1 MMTAASEKVNHIK
14 IYGLFAGPLC
24 FMIML
29 FLPNPLPLEPQAWKV
44 IAGASWMIIWWVTEA
59 VPIFATALIP
69 MTLMPLMGIF
79 SIKESTEPYANPII
93 FLFMGGFLIA
103 LAMEKWNLHKRIAL
117 TLITLTGTRANGIIL
132 GFMLATFILSMWIS
146 NTATAVM
153 MLPIAMSVVSL
164 LTHELG
170 LDQEDKKFRR
180 FALSLLL
187 GIAYSANIGGAST
200 IIGTPPNVV
209 MVGYMKEFYD
219 YELAFSSW
227 LLIGLPICGLIL
239 ALTYFML
246 VHLFYPNNLGNLE
259 GSEEIIRREL
269 QSMGPISKPE
279 KRVLA
284 IFLATALSWIFLQPI
299 NKLLGAPILNNTI
312 VGMVGGT
319 LMFFFP
325 LDLKKGKFLLDW
337 KYTEKLPYGIL
348 LLFGGGLCLARAMEI
363 TGIIEFVGNYI
374 SEKGPYPFWIL
385 VLLLTAVMLY
395 MTEIMS
401 NVALVTIFLP
411 VVIGI
416 AQGLNIPGL
425 MLVAPVTI
433 AASCAF
439 MMPISTPPNAI
450 VFASGHISIKDMVRA
465 GFWLNLISIAVML
478 LFAVTVLK
486 YVI

>member
-1 MMTAASEKVNHIK
+1 MNGGSGTVNYVK
-14 IYGLFAGPLC
+14 YYGLFAGPL
-24 FMIML
+24 FFALML
-29 FLPNPLPLEPQAWKV
+29 LIPNPLPLEPEAWKV
-44 IAGASWMIIWWVTEA
+44 MAAASWMIIWWITEA

-69 MTLMPLMGIF
+69 MTLMPLLGIF
-79 SIKESTEPYANPII
+79 SISESTSPYANPII

-117 TLITLTGTRANGIIL
+117 TLITWTGTKANGIIL
-132 GFMLATFILSMWIS
+132 GFMLATFTLSMWIS
-146 NTATAVM
+146 NTATTVM
-153 MLPIAMSVVSL
+153 MLPIAMSVISL
-164 LTHELG
+164 LIQELG
-170 LDQEDKKFRR
+170 LNAEDLRFRR

-219 YELAFSSW
+219 FDLTFSSW
-227 LLIGLPICGLIL
+227 LVIGLPICGFIL
-239 ALTYFML
+239 VLTYFIL
-246 VHLFYPNNLGNLE
+246 VHWFYPNKLGHLE

-269 QSMGPISKPE
+269 ERMGPMSKPE
-279 KRVLA
+279 KRVLV
-284 IFLATALSWIFLQPI
+284 IFLATALGWIMLQPI
-299 NKLLGAPILNNTI
+299 NNLLGAPVLNNTI

-325 LDLKKGKFLLDW
+325 LDLKNGKFLLDW
-337 KYTEKLPYGIL
+337 QYTEKLPYGIL
-348 LLFGGGLCLARAMEI
+348 LLFGGGLCLAKAMEL

-385 VLLLTAVMLY
+385 VLLLTSVMIY
-395 MTEIMS
+395 MTELMS

-450 VFASGHISIKDMVRA
+450 VFASGHIRIKDMVRA
-465 GFWLNLISIAVML
+465 GFWLNLICIAVMVL
-478 LFAVTVLK
+478 SAVLVLR
-486 YVI
+486 YVV

>member
-1 MMTAASEKVNHIK
+1 MHETSTNPVKY
-14 IYGLFAGPLC
+14 YGLFAGPIVFAIIL
-24 FMIML
+24 M
-29 FLPNPLPLEPQAWKV
+29 LPNPLPLDYQAWKV
-44 IAGASWMIIWWVTEA
+44 IAAASWMIIWWITEA

-69 MTLMPLMGIF
+69 MTLMPVLGIF
-79 SIKESTEPYANPII
+79 SITESTAPYANPII

-117 TLITLTGTRANGIIL
+117 TLITLTGTQANGIVL
-132 GFMLATFILSMWIS
+132 GFMIATFFLSMWIS
-146 NTATAVM
+146 NTATTVM
-153 MLPIAMSVVSL
+153 MLPIAMSVISL
-164 LTHELG
+164 LVHELG
-170 LDQEDKKFRR
+170 LDQEDQRFRR

-209 MVGYMKEFYD
+209 MVGYLEQFYD
-219 YELAFSSW
+219 YDLPFSNW
-227 LLIGLPICGLIL
+227 LLIGFPICLIL
-239 ALTYFML
+239 LFFTYILL
-246 VHLFYPNNLGNLE
+246 VKWFYPNNLGRLK
-259 GSEEIIRREL
+259 GSEEVIRKEL
-269 QSMGPISKPE
+269 TQMGPISKPE
-279 KRVLA
+279 KRVLV
-284 IFLATALSWIFLQPI
+284 IFVLTALGWILLQPI
-299 NKLLGAPILNNTI
+299 NHLIGAKVLNNTV
-312 VGMVGGT
+312 VGMIGGS

-337 KYTEKLPYGIL
+337 EYTSRLPYGIL
-348 LLFGGGLCLARAMEI
+348 LLFGGGLCLAKAMEI
-363 TGIIEFVGNYI
+363 TGIIELVGNYI
-374 SEKGPYPFWIL
+374 SSEGPYPFWIL

-450 VFASGHISIKDMVRA
+450 VFASGHIRIKDMIRA
-465 GFWLNLISIAVML
+465 GFWLNLLSILVMV
-478 LFAVTVLK
+478 LFTITILK

>member
-1 MMTAASEKVNHIK
+1 MQASSDDPNYIK
-14 IYGLFAGPLC
+14 WLGFFSGPL
-24 FMIML
+24 L
-29 FLPNPLPLEPQAWKV
+29 FLILLLIPNPTPLEAQAWKV
-44 IAGASWMIIWWVTEA
+44 LAAASWMIAWWVTEA

-69 MTLMPLMGIF
+69 MTLFPLLGIF

-117 TLITLTGTRANGIIL
+117 TLITMTGTKANGIIL
-132 GFMLATFILSMWIS
+132 GFMLATFVLSMWIS

-153 MLPIAMSVVSL
+153 MLPIAMSVISL
-164 LTHELG
+164 LVHELG
-170 LDQEDKKFRR
+170 LDQDDRR
-180 FALSLLL
+180 FQRFGLSLLL
-187 GIAYSANIGGAST
+187 GIAYAANIGGAST

-219 YELAFSSW
+219 FDLPFGQW
-227 LLIGLPICGLIL
+227 LLIGLPICGIILLI
-239 ALTYFML
+239 TYLML
-246 VHLFYPNNLGNLE
+246 VHWLYPNNLGRLE

-269 QSMGPISKPE
+269 RSLGPISKPE
-279 KRVLA
+279 KRVLG
-284 IFLATALSWIFLQPI
+284 IFVATALGWILLQPI
-299 NKLLGAPILNNTI
+299 NNLIGRPLLNNTI
-312 VGMVGGT
+312 VGMAGGT

-363 TGIIEFVGNYI
+363 TGIIEWVGNYI
-374 SEKGPYPFWIL
+374 SEGGPYPFWLL
-385 VLLLTAVMLY
+385 VLLLSAVMLY

-450 VFASGHISIKDMVRA
+450 VFASGHIQIKDMMRA
-465 GFWLNLISIAVML
+465 GFFLNLLSITTMV
-478 LFAVTVLK
+478 LFAVLVLK
-486 YVI
+486 YVV

>member
-1 MMTAASEKVNHIK
+1 MNAGSGSVNNVK
-14 IYGLFAGPLC
+14 LYGLFAGPLC
-24 FMIML
+24 FAIML
-29 FLPNPLPLEPQAWKV
+29 LLPNPLPLEPQAWKV
-44 IAGASWMIIWWVTEA
+44 IAAASWMIIWWVTEA
-59 VPIFATALIP
+59 VPIFATALVP
-69 MTLMPLMGIF
+69 MTLLPLLGIF
-79 SIKESTEPYANPII
+79 SIAESTAPYANPII

-103 LAMEKWNLHKRIAL
+103 LAMEKWDLHKRIAL
-117 TLITLTGTRANGIIL
+117 TLITMTGAKANGIIF

-153 MLPIAMSVVSL
+153 MLPIAMSVISL
-164 LTHELG
+164 LVNELG
-170 LDQEDKKFRR
+170 LNREDKRFRR
-180 FALSLLL
+180 FALSLML

-219 YELAFSSW
+219 FDVAFSSW
-227 LLIGLPICGLIL
+227 LAIGLPICIVIL

-246 VHLFYPNNLGNLE
+246 VHWFYPNKLGHLE
-259 GSEEIIRREL
+259 GSEEVIRREL
-269 QSMGPISKPE
+269 QKMGPISKPE

-284 IFLATALSWIFLQPI
+284 IFLATALAWIMLQPI
-299 NKLLGAPILNNTI
+299 NNLLGSPILNNTI
-312 VGMVGGT
+312 VGMAGGT

-348 LLFGGGLCLARAMEI
+348 LLFGGGLCLAKAMEL
-363 TGIIEFVGNYI
+363 TGIIEFVGNFI
-374 SEKGPYPFWIL
+374 SEKGPYPFWVL
-385 VLLLTAVMLY
+385 VLLLTSVMLY

-425 MLVAPVTI
+425 LLVAPVTI

-450 VFASGHISIKDMVRA
+450 VFASGHIQMKDMVRA
-465 GFWLNLISIAVML
+465 GFWLNLISITVMVS
-478 LFAVTVLK
+478 FAVLVLQ

>member
-1 MMTAASEKVNHIK
+1 MSSESEAINYVKLS
-14 IYGLFAGPLC
+14 GLFAGPLC
-24 FMIML
+24 FVVML
-29 FLPNPLPLEPQAWKV
+29 LIPNPLPLELQAWKV
-44 IAGASWMIIWWVTEA
+44 IAAASWMIIWWISEA

-69 MTLMPLMGIF
+69 MTLLPLLGIF
-79 SIKESTEPYANPII
+79 SIKESTAPYANPII

-117 TLITLTGTRANGIIL
+117 TLITLTGTKANGIVM
-132 GFMLATFILSMWIS
+132 GFMLATFFLSMWIS
-146 NTATAVM
+146 NTATTVM
-153 MLPIAMSVVSL
+153 MLPIAMSVISL
-164 LTHELG
+164 LVHELG
-170 LDQEDKKFRR
+170 LDREDKRFRR
-180 FALSLLL
+180 FSLSLLL

-209 MVGYMKEFYD
+209 MVGYLKEFYD
-219 YELAFSSW
+219 YDLPFSNW
-227 LLIGLPICGLIL
+227 LLIGLPVCLLIL
-239 ALTYFML
+239 FLTYQML
-246 VHLFYPNNLGNLE
+246 VKWFYPNHLGRLE
-259 GSEEIIRREL
+259 GSEAVIRREL
-269 QSMGPISKPE
+269 SAMGPISKPE
-279 KRVLA
+279 KRVLV
-284 IFLATALSWIFLQPI
+284 IFIITAVGWILLQPI
-299 NKLLGAPILNNTI
+299 NKLFGAPILNNTI

-325 LDLKKGKFLLDW
+325 LDLKKGQFLLDW
-337 KYTEKLPYGIL
+337 EYTSRLPYGIL
-348 LLFGGGLCLARAMEI
+348 LLFGGGLCLAKAMEI
-363 TGIIEFVGNYI
+363 TGIIELVGGKI
-374 SEKGPYPFWIL
+374 SEGGPYPYWLL

-416 AQGLNIPGL
+416 AQGLDIPPL

-450 VFASGHISIKDMVRA
+450 VFASGHIRIKDMVRA
-465 GFWLNLISIAVML
+465 GFWLNLISILVMV

-486 YVI
+486 FVI

>member
-1 MMTAASEKVNHIK
+1 MNAGSGGVNNVK
-14 IYGLFAGPLC
+14 LYGLFAGPLC
-24 FMIML
+24 FAIML
-29 FLPNPLPLEPQAWKV
+29 LLPNPLPLEPTAWKV
-44 IAGASWMIIWWVTEA
+44 IAAASWMIIWWITEA

-69 MTLMPLMGIF
+69 MTLLPLLGIF
-79 SIKESTEPYANPII
+79 SIAESTAPYANPII

-117 TLITLTGTRANGIIL
+117 TLITMTGAKANGIIF

-153 MLPIAMSVVSL
+153 MLPIAMSVISL
-164 LTHELG
+164 LVNELG
-170 LDQEDKKFRR
+170 LNRKDQRFRR
-180 FALSLLL
+180 FALSLML

-219 YELAFSSW
+219 FDVAFSSW
-227 LLIGLPICGLIL
+227 LLIGLPVCGVIL
-239 ALTYFML
+239 VLTYFML
-246 VHLFYPNNLGNLE
+246 VHWFYPNKLGHLE
-259 GSEEIIRREL
+259 GSEEVIRREL
-269 QSMGPISKPE
+269 EMMGPISKPE

-284 IFLATALSWIFLQPI
+284 IFLATALGWIMLQPI
-299 NKLLGAPILNNTI
+299 NNLLGAPILNNTI
-312 VGMVGGT
+312 VGMAGGT

-348 LLFGGGLCLARAMEI
+348 LLFGGGLCLAKAMEL
-363 TGIIEFVGNYI
+363 TGIIELVGNYI
-374 SEKGPYPFWIL
+374 SDKGPYPFWVL

-425 MLVAPVTI
+425 LLVAPVTI

-450 VFASGHISIKDMVRA
+450 VFASGHIQMKDMVRA
-465 GFWLNLISIAVML
+465 GFWLNLISITVL
-478 LFAVTVLK
+478 VSFAVLVMR

>member
-1 MMTAASEKVNHIK
+1 MSPKSEAINYVKLG
-14 IYGLFAGPLC
+14 GLFAGPLC
-24 FMIML
+24 FAIML
-29 FLPNPLPLEPQAWKV
+29 LIPNPLPLEVQAWKV
-44 IAGASWMIIWWVTEA
+44 IAAASWMIIWWISEA

-69 MTLMPLMGIF
+69 MTLLPLLGIF
-79 SIKESTEPYANPII
+79 SIKESTAPYANPII

-117 TLITLTGTRANGIIL
+117 TLITLTGTKANGIVL
-132 GFMLATFILSMWIS
+132 GFMLATFFLSMWIS
-146 NTATAVM
+146 NTATTVM
-153 MLPIAMSVVSL
+153 MLPIAMSVISL
-164 LTHELG
+164 LVHELG
-170 LDQEDKKFRR
+170 LDREDKRFRR
-180 FALSLLL
+180 FSLSLLL

-209 MVGYMKEFYD
+209 MVGYLKEFYD
-219 YELAFSSW
+219 YDLPFSNW
-227 LLIGLPICGLIL
+227 LLIGLPICLLIL
-239 ALTYFML
+239 FLTYQML
-246 VHLFYPNNLGNLE
+246 VKWFYPNHLGRLE
-259 GSEEIIRREL
+259 GSEEVIKREL
-269 QSMGPISKPE
+269 SAMGPISKPE
-279 KRVLA
+279 KRVLV
-284 IFLATALSWIFLQPI
+284 IFIITAVGWILLQPI
-299 NKLLGAPILNNTI
+299 NKLFGAPVLNNTI

-325 LDLKKGKFLLDW
+325 LDLKKGQFLLDW
-337 KYTEKLPYGIL
+337 EYTSRLPYGIL
-348 LLFGGGLCLARAMEI
+348 LLFGGGLCLAKAMEI
-363 TGIIEFVGNYI
+363 TGIIELVGGEI
-374 SEKGPYPFWIL
+374 SEGGPYPYWLL

-416 AQGLNIPGL
+416 AQGLDIPPL

-450 VFASGHISIKDMVRA
+450 VFASGHIRIKDMVRA
-465 GFWLNLISIAVML
+465 GFWLNLISILVMV

-486 YVI
+486 FVI

>member
-1 MMTAASEKVNHIK
+1 MNEEESSINYVKY
-14 IYGLFAGPLC
+14 YGLFAGPVC
-24 FMIML
+24 FILML
-29 FLPNPLPLEPQAWKV
+29 FIPNPLPLDGEAWKV
-44 IAGASWMIIWWVTEA
+44 LAAASWMIIWWVTEA

-69 MTLMPLMGIF
+69 MTLLPLLGIF
-79 SIKESTEPYANPII
+79 SIGESTAPYANPII

-117 TLITLTGTRANGIIL
+117 TLITKTGTKANGIIL
-132 GFMLATFILSMWIS
+132 GFMLATFTLSMWIS

-153 MLPIAMSVVSL
+153 MLPIAMSVISL
-164 LTHELG
+164 LVHELG
-170 LDQEDKKFRR
+170 LDKEDKR
-180 FALSLLL
+180 FKRFSLSLLL

-209 MVGYMKEFYD
+209 MVGYLKEFYD
-219 YELAFSSW
+219 YDLPFGNW
-227 LLIGLPICGLIL
+227 LLIGLPICALIL
-239 ALTYFML
+239 IITYLML
-246 VHLFYPNNLGNLE
+246 VHWLYPNNLGHLA

-269 QSMGPISKPE
+269 KAMGPISSPE
-279 KRVLA
+279 KRVLG
-284 IFLATALSWIFLQPI
+284 IFIATALGWILLQPI
-299 NKLLGAPILNNTI
+299 NNLIGSPLLNNTV

-325 LDLKKGKFLLDW
+325 LDLKRSKFLLNW

-348 LLFGGGLCLARAMEI
+348 LLFGGGLCLAKAMEI
-363 TGIIEFVGNYI
+363 TGIIELVGNYI
-374 SEKGPYPFWIL
+374 SQKGPYPFWIL
-385 VLLLTAVMLY
+385 VFLLTAVMLY
-395 MTEIMS
+395 MTELMS

-416 AQGLNIPGL
+416 AQGLEIPGL

-450 VFASGHISIKDMVRA
+450 VFASGHIKIKDMVRA
-465 GFWLNLISIAVML
+465 GFFLNILSIAIMV
-478 LFAVTVLK
+478 LFAVLVLR

>member
-1 MMTAASEKVNHIK
+1 MEQDNNKPNRVK
-14 IYGLFAGPLC
+14 ILGFIGGPVC
-24 FMIML
+24 FFIML
-29 FLPNPLPLEPQAWKV
+29 FSPNPLPLELQAWQV
-44 IAGASWMIIWWVTEA
+44 IAVASWMIIWWVTEA

-69 MTLMPLMGIF
+69 MTLLPILGIF
-79 SIKESTEPYANPII
+79 TIGESTAPYANPII

-103 LAMEKWNLHKRIAL
+103 LAMEKWDLHKRIAL
-117 TLITLTGTRANGIIL
+117 TLITLTGTKANGIIL

-153 MLPIAMSVVSL
+153 MLPIATSVISL
-164 LTHELG
+164 LIHELG
-170 LDQEDKKFRR
+170 LDKRDQKFRR

-187 GIAYSANIGGAST
+187 GIAYAANIGGAST

-209 MVGYMKEFYD
+209 MVGYLKEFYD
-219 YELAFSSW
+219 YDLAFSSW
-227 LLIGLPICGLIL
+227 LLIGLPICLIIL
-239 ALTYFML
+239 LLTYFML
-246 VHLFYPNNLGNLE
+246 VHWFYPNQLGHLE

-269 QSMGPISKPE
+269 KAMGPISKPE
-279 KRVLA
+279 KRVLI
-284 IFLATALSWIFLQPI
+284 IFIATAVGWIMLQPI
-299 NKLLGAPILNNTI
+299 NQWLGASVLNNTI
-312 VGMVGGT
+312 VGMAGGT

-337 KYTEKLPYGIL
+337 KYTERLPYGIL
-348 LLFGGGLCLARAMEI
+348 LLFGGGLCLAKAMEI
-363 TGIIEFVGNYI
+363 TGIIELVGNYI

-425 MLVAPVTI
+425 LLVAPVTI

-450 VFASGHISIKDMVRA
+450 VFASGHIRIKDMVRA
-465 GFWLNLISIAVML
+465 GFWLNLISITVMV
-478 LFAVTVLK
+478 LFAVLVLQ

>member
-1 MMTAASEKVNHIK
+1 MPEKTDSINYIR

-24 FMIML
+24 FLVML
-29 FLPNPLPLEPQAWKV
+29 LVPNPLPLDAQAWKV
-44 IAGASWMIIWWVTEA
+44 IAAASWMIIWWVTEA

-69 MTLMPLMGIF
+69 MTLMPLLGIF
-79 SIKESTEPYANPII
+79 SIAESTSPYANPII

-103 LAMEKWNLHKRIAL
+103 LAMEKWDLHKRIAL
-117 TLITLTGTRANGIIL
+117 TLITMTGTKANGIVL
-132 GFMLATFILSMWIS
+132 GFMMATFVLSMWIS
-146 NTATAVM
+146 NTATTVM

-164 LTHELG
+164 LIHELG
-170 LDQEDKKFRR
+170 LNKEDKRFQR

-227 LLIGLPICGLIL
+227 LLIGLPVCGLIL

-246 VHLFYPNNLGNLE
+246 VHWFYPNNLGRLE
-259 GSEEIIRREL
+259 GSDEIIRREL
-269 QSMGPISKPE
+269 KNMGPISKPE

-284 IFLATALSWIFLQPI
+284 IFTATALGWILLQPI
-299 NKLLGAPILNNTI
+299 NKLLGAPVLNNTI
-312 VGMVGGT
+312 VGMAGGT

-348 LLFGGGLCLARAMEI
+348 LLFGGGLCLAKAMEV

-374 SEKGPYPFWIL
+374 SEKGPYPFWVL

-416 AQGLNIPGL
+416 AQGLNIPGM

-450 VFASGHISIKDMVRA
+450 VFASGHIRIKDMVRA
-465 GFWLNLISIAVML
+465 GFWLNLISISVMV
-478 LFAVTVLK
+478 LFAVLVLR

>member
-1 MMTAASEKVNHIK
+1 MNAGSGSVNNVK
-14 IYGLFAGPLC
+14 LYGLFAGPLC
-24 FMIML
+24 FAIML
-29 FLPNPLPLEPQAWKV
+29 LLPNPLPLEPQAWKV
-44 IAGASWMIIWWVTEA
+44 IAAASWMIIWWVTEA

-69 MTLMPLMGIF
+69 MTLLPLLGIF
-79 SIKESTEPYANPII
+79 SIAESTAPYANPII

-103 LAMEKWNLHKRIAL
+103 LAMEKWDLHKRIAL
-117 TLITLTGTRANGIIL
+117 TLITMTGAKANGIIF

-153 MLPIAMSVVSL
+153 MLPIAMSVISL
-164 LTHELG
+164 LVNELG
-170 LDQEDKKFRR
+170 LNREDKRFRR
-180 FALSLLL
+180 FALSLML

-219 YELAFSSW
+219 FDVAFSSW
-227 LLIGLPICGLIL
+227 LAIGLPICIVIL

-246 VHLFYPNNLGNLE
+246 VHWFYPNKLGHLE
-259 GSEEIIRREL
+259 GSEEVIRREL
-269 QSMGPISKPE
+269 QKMGPISKPE

-284 IFLATALSWIFLQPI
+284 IFLATALAWIMLQPI
-299 NKLLGAPILNNTI
+299 NNLLGSPILNNTI
-312 VGMVGGT
+312 VGMAGGT

-348 LLFGGGLCLARAMEI
+348 LLFGGGLCLAKAMEL
-363 TGIIEFVGNYI
+363 TGIIEFVGNFI
-374 SEKGPYPFWIL
+374 SEKGPYPFWVL
-385 VLLLTAVMLY
+385 VLLLTSVMLY

-425 MLVAPVTI
+425 LLVAPVTI

-450 VFASGHISIKDMVRA
+450 VFASGHIQMKDMVRA
-465 GFWLNLISIAVML
+465 GFWLNLISITVMVS
-478 LFAVTVLK
+478 FAVLVLQ

>member
-1 MMTAASEKVNHIK
+1 MTATADNSNKVK
-14 IYGLFAGPLC
+14 YYGLFAGPLC
-24 FMIML
+24 FMVLLLI
-29 FLPNPLPLEPQAWKV
+29 PNPLPLEVEAWKV
-44 IAGASWMIIWWVTEA
+44 IAAAAWMIIWWITEA

-69 MTLMPLMGIF
+69 MTLLPILRIF
-79 SIKESTEPYANPII
+79 SITESTAPYANPII

-117 TLITLTGTRANGIIL
+117 TLITLTGTQANGIVL
-132 GFMLATFILSMWIS
+132 GFMLATFFLSMWIS
-146 NTATAVM
+146 NTATTVM
-153 MLPIAMSVVSL
+153 MLPIAMSVIAL
-164 LTHELG
+164 LIHELG
-170 LDQEDKKFRR
+170 LDKDDKRFKR

-187 GIAYSANIGGAST
+187 GIAYAANIGGAAT

-219 YELAFSSW
+219 YDLPFSNW
-227 LLIGLPICGLIL
+227 LLIGLPICITIL
-239 ALTYFML
+239 VLTYFLL
-246 VHLFYPNNLGNLE
+246 VKWFYPNNLGHLE
-259 GSEEIIRREL
+259 GSEEIIKKEL
-269 QSMGPISKPE
+269 KDMGPISKAE
-279 KRVLA
+279 KRVLI
-284 IFLATALSWIFLQPI
+284 IFVLTATGWILLQPI
-299 NKLLGAPILNNTI
+299 NQLIGIPLLNNTI

-319 LMFFFP
+319 LMFFYP

-337 KYTEKLPYGIL
+337 EYTARLPYGIL
-348 LLFGGGLCLARAMEI
+348 LLFGGGLCLAKAMEI

-374 SEKGPYPFWIL
+374 SEKGPYPFWLL
-385 VLLLTAVMLY
+385 VLLLSAVMLY

-416 AQGLNIPGL
+416 AQGLNIPAL

-450 VFASGHISIKDMVRA
+450 VFASGHIRIKDMVRA
-465 GFWLNLISIAVML
+465 GFWLNLLSITVMV

-486 YVI
+486 WVI

>member
-1 MMTAASEKVNHIK
+1 MNEEESSINYVKY
-14 IYGLFAGPLC
+14 YGLFAGPVC
-24 FMIML
+24 FILML
-29 FLPNPLPLEPQAWKV
+29 LIPNPLPLDGEAWKV
-44 IAGASWMIIWWVTEA
+44 LAAASWMILWWVTEA

-69 MTLMPLMGIF
+69 MTLLPLLGIF
-79 SIKESTEPYANPII
+79 SIQESTAPYANPII

-117 TLITLTGTRANGIIL
+117 TLITLTGTKANGIIL
-132 GFMLATFILSMWIS
+132 GFMLATFTLSMWIS

-164 LTHELG
+164 LVHELG
-170 LDQEDKKFRR
+170 LDKEDKRFKR

-209 MVGYMKEFYD
+209 MVGYLKEFYD
-219 YELAFSSW
+219 YDLPFGNW
-227 LLIGLPICGLIL
+227 LLIGFPICALIL
-239 ALTYFML
+239 FITYLML
-246 VHLFYPNNLGNLE
+246 VHWLYPNNLGHLK

-269 QSMGPISKPE
+269 KAMGPISSPE
-279 KRVLA
+279 KRVLG
-284 IFLATALSWIFLQPI
+284 IFIATALGWILLQPI
-299 NKLLGAPILNNTI
+299 NNLIGSPLLNNTV

-325 LDLKKGKFLLDW
+325 LDLKKSTFLLNW

-348 LLFGGGLCLARAMEI
+348 LLFGGGLCLAKGMEI
-363 TGIIEFVGNYI
+363 TGIIELVGNYI
-374 SEKGPYPFWIL
+374 SQKGPYPFWIL

-416 AQGLNIPGL
+416 AQGLEIPGL
-425 MLVAPVTI
+425 MLIAPVTI

-450 VFASGHISIKDMVRA
+450 VFASGHIQIKDMVRA
-465 GFWLNLISIAVML
+465 GFFLNLLSITIMV
-478 LFAVTVLK
+478 LFAVLVLR

>member
-1 MMTAASEKVNHIK
+1 MSSTSNGTNRVKY
-14 IYGLFAGPLC
+14 YGLFAGPLV
-24 FMIML
+24 FAIL
-29 FLPNPLPLEPQAWKV
+29 LLVPNPLPLSPEAWKV
-44 IAGASWMIIWWVTEA
+44 IAAASWMIIWWISEA

-69 MTLMPLMGIF
+69 MTLMPLLGIF
-79 SIKESTEPYANPII
+79 SITESTAPYANPII

-117 TLITLTGTRANGIIL
+117 TLITLTGTQANGIVL
-132 GFMLATFILSMWIS
+132 GFMLATFFLSMWIS
-146 NTATAVM
+146 NTATTVM
-153 MLPIAMSVVSL
+153 MLPIAMSVISL
-164 LTHELG
+164 LVHELG
-170 LDQEDKKFRR
+170 LDQEDKRFRR

-209 MVGYMKEFYD
+209 MVGYLEQFYGYD
-219 YELAFSSW
+219 LPFSNW
-227 LLIGLPICGLIL
+227 LLIGLPICILIL
-239 ALTYFML
+239 VLTYYML
-246 VHLFYPNNLGNLE
+246 VKWFYPNQLGHLK

-269 QSMGPISKPE
+269 SAMGPISKPE
-279 KRVLA
+279 KRVLV
-284 IFLATALSWIFLQPI
+284 IFVLTALGWILLQPI
-299 NKLLGAPILNNTI
+299 NNLLGAKVLNNTI
-312 VGMVGGT
+312 VGMIGGS

-337 KYTEKLPYGIL
+337 EYTSRLPYGIL
-348 LLFGGGLCLARAMEI
+348 LLFGGGLCLAKAMEI
-363 TGIIEFVGNYI
+363 TGIIELVGNYI
-374 SEKGPYPFWIL
+374 SAKGPYPFWVL
-385 VLLLTAVMLY
+385 VLLLTAVTLY

-416 AQGLNIPGL
+416 AQGLDIPGL

-450 VFASGHISIKDMVRA
+450 VFASGHIRIKDMIRA
-465 GFWLNLISIAVML
+465 GFWLNLISILVMV
-478 LFAVTVLK
+478 LFAVTILK

>member
-1 MMTAASEKVNHIK
+1 MTNDDSRINYLK
-14 IYGLFAGPLC
+14 IYGLFAGPVC
-24 FMIML
+24 FTMML
-29 FLPNPLPLEPQAWKV
+29 LMPNPLPLDEQAWKV
-44 IAGASWMIIWWVTEA
+44 LAAASWMIIWWVTEA

-69 MTLMPLMGIF
+69 MTLMPLLGVF

-117 TLITLTGTRANGIIL
+117 TLISMTGTKANGIIL
-132 GFMLATFILSMWIS
+132 GFMLATFVLSMWIS

-164 LTHELG
+164 LVHELG
-170 LDQEDKKFRR
+170 LNREDRRFKR

-187 GIAYSANIGGAST
+187 GIAYSANIGGAAT

-209 MVGYMKEFYD
+209 MVGYLKEFYD
-219 YELAFSSW
+219 FDLAFGSW
-227 LLIGLPICGLIL
+227 LLIGLPICLIIL
-239 ALTYFML
+239 GITYLML
-246 VHLFYPNNLGNLE
+246 VHWLYPNKLGHLE
-259 GSEEIIRREL
+259 GSEEIIKREL
-269 QSMGPISKPE
+269 RKMGPISLPE
-279 KRVLA
+279 KRVLG
-284 IFLATALSWIFLQPI
+284 IFLATALGWILLQPI
-299 NKLLGAPILNNTI
+299 NSLIGKPLLNNT
-312 VGMVGGT
+312 VVAMAGGT
-319 LMFFFP
+319 LMFFVP
-325 LDLKKGKFLLDW
+325 LDLKEGKFLLDW

-363 TGIIEFVGNYI
+363 TGIIEWVGNFI

-416 AQGLNIPGL
+416 AQGLNIPGM

-450 VFASGHISIKDMVRA
+450 VFASGHIRMKDMIRA
-465 GFWLNLISIAVML
+465 GFFLNILSISIMV
-478 LFAVTVLK
+478 LFAITVLK
-486 YVI
+486 WLV